1 MLWNECVKSQCQLRK
16 CLLEHPSPT
25 HFYMSSWQSN
35 RSAAYLL
42 FLRTFLFLYS
52 TCVLLASI
60 IVVPLTLNIHF
71 GYWFLYVT
79 HWGFLLIVL
88 TTAFATAVSALAYF
102 KRHIDATFGLPWYV
116 KVYWLLYNIT
126 IPVAFLITVFY
137 WSILRTAKKSV
148 NYAPNPVLDVML
160 HGVNSVVM
168 LIELFCSAHPSR
180 LVHVMQP
187 LWFAGAYMLF
197 TIIYYFAGGQD
208 PWGNPFIYP
217 VVDWSKPEQTLVVIT
232 LTALFLALMHLI
244 VVGLASARDA
254 IAKRRQS
261 DTAGVYNDAFT
272 P

>member
-1 MLWNECVKSQCQLRK
+1 MQCSWRKGANCITGIFDKDENVLCEPFTKSCMKTISPLYWRIPILLWASVIMLWSM
-16 CLLEHPSPT
+16 SFFWGPT
-25 HFYMSSWQSN
+25 GKF
-35 RSAAYLL
+35 
-42 FLRTFLFLYS
+42 FLYM
-52 TCVLLASI
+52 
-60 IVVPLTLNIHF
+60 
-71 GYWFLYVT
+71 T
-79 HWGFLLIVL
+79 HWGLGFIVMETTFGIYVAIRHKRL
-88 TTAFATAVSALAYF
+88 TA
-102 KRHIDATFGLPWYV
+102 DATFGLPWYV

-137 WSILRTAKKSV
+137 WGILRTAKKSV

-180 LVHVMQP
+180 LMHVMQP